1 MESEETTGGFKQW
14 VEDNLRLIVSI
25 IIVVAIAGGIYSYSQ
40 RSKQTEIA
48 LNEDETQEQT
58 LIGSDQDS
66 GKDSDDTKTPDSK
79 EEVKDENAGSKTDEP
94 QEKPGSDDETV
105 KPKEEQKATPP
116 EAPKEEQKATPPE
129 APKKEEEKRQPQT
142 SSAETSAET
151 ADSFIETAGRGD
163 GTTHL
168 ARRALAGFLEKTPDS
183 QLTPEHK
190 IYIED
195 YIRKN
200 VGRKG
205 GLSIG
210 TKVEFSKTLVQDA
223 ISKAKTLNEKQLK
236 NLEKYAK
243 RVPSLN

>member
-58 LIGSDQDS
+58 LIGSDQDNEKAS
-66 GKDSDDTKTPDSK
+66 EGTEAQTEDAVKETTPDSK
-79 EEVKDENAGSKTDEP
+79 EAAKGSDAGSQSNEEEKKPEPKDETM
-94 QEKPGSDDETV
+94 
-105 KPKEEQKATPP
+105 KPKEDQNPTPP
-116 EAPKEEQKATPPE
+116 ETV
-129 APKKEEEKRQPQT
+129 KKEEEKRQPQT

-151 ADSFIETAGRGD
+151 ADSFVETAVRGD

-168 ARRALAGFLEKTPDS
+168 ARRALAVFLEKNPDS
-183 QLTPEHK
+183 QLTPAHK

-195 YIRKN
+195 YVRKH
-200 VGRKG
+200 VGQKG
-205 GLSIG
+205 GLKIG
-210 TKVEFSKTLVQDA
+210 MKVEFPKTLVQDA